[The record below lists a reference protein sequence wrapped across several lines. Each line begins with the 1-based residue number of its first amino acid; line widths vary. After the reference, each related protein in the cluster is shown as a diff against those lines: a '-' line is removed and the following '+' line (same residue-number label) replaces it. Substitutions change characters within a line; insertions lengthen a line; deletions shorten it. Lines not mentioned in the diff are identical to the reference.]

1 MSFNQ
6 FRLSSDI
13 LRGLKDTKIESPSP
27 LQKKIFKAVQEKKDL
42 VINTTIGEN
51 PEVGYL
57 ISLLNEITKSER
69 RQGTRAIILAGNKER
84 AKKLDEW
91 IWAIGYHASIESAC
105 FTTDES
111 EEKQISALSV
121 GPVVIVATPDRLSSI
136 LGKGRLVFRE
146 VSQLIVDQAEL
157 IEDWEAVEVISKR
170 ILGNCQKIFTAAK
183 DSKELRDAE
192 KNLLQDPELVTLV
205 KKPES
210 KEVSVSID
218 KNLTQYFINVPPRSK
233 ITTLMNHLDNHS
245 ADSVVIFTASRK
257 TADRLYKILRKSDNR
272 AVSIHNQLDNEIF
285 KERLERFTSNNV
297 QNLLV
302 GEMSAADIPLEQAA
316 QVINY
321 DVPEDVEEYKLRAD
335 LVGDGK
341 ATRMISL
348 VSKQD
353 RADIDTICKS
363 LGYAPEEIP
372 LPKAVKQKV
381 SGQDKP
387 DKSDKPE
394 AKSKGIHK
402 GGSKGGSKEIHKDSS
417 SSKGIHKDSSRN
429 SKKKPPN
436 KDAKKKREAPHKS
449 KLNIKELP
457 RPTYDQ
463 LEGGRTGKLQK
474 KGLVGFFKNLFK
486 S

>member
-6 FRLSSDI
+6 FRLSSD
-13 LRGLKDTKIESPSP
+13 LLKGLQDTKIESPTP
-27 LQKKIFKAVQEKKDL
+27 LQKKIFKAVQEKRDL
-42 VINTTIGEN
+42 VINTTIEEN

-57 ISLLNEITKSER
+57 ISLLNELTKSDR

-105 FTTDES
+105 FTTDGI
-111 EEKQISALSV
+111 EEEQISALSA

-157 IEDWEAVEVISKR
+157 IDDWDAVEVISKR

-183 DSKELRDAE
+183 DSRELREAE
-192 KNLLQDPELVTLV
+192 KQILQDPELVSLV
-205 KKPES
+205 KKPAQKATTEDVTIS
-210 KEVSVSID
+210 
-218 KNLTQYFINVPPRSK
+218 KNLTQYYINVPPRSK

-257 TADRLYKILRKSDNR
+257 TADRLYKILRKSDKR
-272 AVSIHNQLDNEIF
+272 AVSVHSQLDSDTF
-285 KERLERFTSNNV
+285 KERFERFTSNNV

-302 GEMSAADIPLEQAA
+302 GEMSAAELPLEKAT

-321 DVPEDVEEYKLRAD
+321 DVPEEVDEYKLRAD

-348 VSKQD
+348 VSIQD
-353 RADIDTICKS
+353 REDIEAICDS
-363 LGYAPEEIP
+363 LGFAPEEIP

-381 SGQDKP
+381 SNQDKP
-387 DKSDKPE
+387 KP
-394 AKSKGIHK
+394 
-402 GGSKGGSKEIHKDSS
+402 KESS
-417 SSKGIHKDSSRN
+417 SSKSTPKN
-429 SKKKPPN
+429 KKKQS
-436 KDAKKKREAPHKS
+436 KGGGKKKRDIPPKN
-449 KLNIKELP
+449 KMNIHELP

-463 LEGGRTGKLQK
+463 LEGGRSGKPKK
-474 KGLVGFFKNLFK
+474 KGLVGFFKNLFN

>member
-13 LRGLKDTKIESPSP
+13 LKGLKDTKIESPSP

-42 VINTTIGEN
+42 VINTTIEEN

-57 ISLLNEITKSER
+57 ISLLNDLTKSER
-69 RQGTRAIILAGNKER
+69 RQGTRAIIIAGNKER

-105 FTTDES
+105 FTKDGI
-111 EEKQISALSV
+111 EEEQISALSA
-121 GPVVIVATPDRLSSI
+121 GPVVIVATPDCLSTI

-192 KNLLQDPELVTLV
+192 KNLLQDPVLVTLV
-205 KKPES
+205 KTTEQPK
-210 KEVSVSID
+210 KEEVTID
-218 KNLTQYFINVPPRSK
+218 KNLTQYYINVPPRSK

-257 TADRLYKILRKSDNR
+257 TADRLYKILRKSDKR
-272 AVSIHNQLDNEIF
+272 AVSIHSQLDSDTF
-285 KERLERFTSNNV
+285 KERFERFTSNNV

-302 GEMSAADIPLEQAA
+302 GEMSAADLPLERAT

-321 DVPEDVEEYKLRAD
+321 DVPEEVDEYKFRAD

-353 RADIDTICKS
+353 RENIDTICKS

-381 SGQDKP
+381 STQDK
-387 DKSDKPE
+387 KDKPE
-394 AKSKGIHK
+394 PISKGK
-402 GGSKGGSKEIHKDSS
+402 PG
-417 SSKGIHKDSSRN
+417 N
-429 SKKKPPN
+429 SKKKQSK
-436 KDAKKKREAPHKS
+436 KDPKRESKKKRQAPHKS

-463 LEGGRTGKLQK
+463 LEGGRTGKPQK
-474 KGLVGFFKNLFK
+474 KGLVGFFKSLFK